1 MKSKNLLPA
10 KLFFLFL
17 IFQFADLKMKAQI
30 CVTPAVDYTTSGN
43 PNALVNA
50 DFDGDGKKDLAVANY
65 GSDNVSILLGNG
77 TGGFGTATNFS
88 VGDGPSDILCADFNE
103 DGNPDLVTA
112 DFWSDAVS
120 VFLGNGTGGFVADTI
135 VSVGENP
142 VSIIGADFNADGNI
156 DIGVCNYQ
164 SGDVSILLGNGLG
177 DFTVTQFTSIFY
189 NRAIAAADFDTDG
202 NLDIAVA
209 DVSGNTGYIFLGDG
223 TGNFTPGDVFS
234 FSTIANSMHTSD
246 FNADGKADLA
256 VSGSSLCILLGDGAG
271 GFGASN
277 CFTTDNQD
285 QNNNSMCMTD
295 FNSDGK
301 QDFIVPIQ
309 TGIDPGRVVI
319 LPGDGAG
326 NFGPAAIFPVGQNAF
341 DATSGDFNGDGKPDI
356 ATANYNVNKVSV
368 LLNQDFIVTASA
380 SATTICAGALLTL
393 TGGGATSYKWT
404 GGVTNGQPFAAPAT
418 STTYTV
424 TGTDDGCSNKAS
436 ISITVNPV
444 PVATLS
450 KHNETS
456 SLYCDG
462 SIKAFVTG
470 GTGTIQMEWTD
481 AAQTILSTTDSV
493 WALCTGMY
501 ALHLEDANGCEN
513 MYTDSIYPG
522 PVPAVPPLC
531 VVTVDTALSHNVVV
545 WEKTNLNM
553 IGIDSFIVY
562 REISTSN
569 YQPIGTVP
577 ADSLST
583 FDDSLA
589 NPSVTGYRY
598 KLKSKN
604 SMGVLSAFSP
614 YHNTIY
620 LVNTNGNFNWTPY
633 QIEGNT
639 SPVSNYNVYRDN
651 SSTGSFILIGN
662 TTGNQFGFTDTQFPL
677 FPNASYYVEAV
688 MTSGPCSP
696 TRSDFSVARS
706 NVKRF
711 GIINGIDQWSNPVI
725 NIYPNPADNAFAITG
740 ISGKTT
746 LQVYDVIGKLVLEKE
761 TDSNTTLNT
770 SQLEEGIFTLITTT
784 KTGRT
789 YNKVIVR
796 H

>member
-1 MKSKNLLPA
+1 MKSKNLLSV
-10 KLFFLFL
+10 KLLFLFF
-17 IFQFADLKMKAQI
+17 IFQIPDFKMKAQI
-30 CVTPAVDYTTSGN
+30 CVTPAVDYPTSGN

-50 DFDGDGKKDLAVANY
+50 DFNGDGKKDLAVANY

-77 TGGFGTATNFS
+77 TGGFSTATHFS

-103 DGNPDLVTA
+103 DGVPDLITA
-112 DFWSDAVS
+112 DFWSGAVS

-135 VSVGENP
+135 VPVGENP

-177 DFTVTQFTSIFY
+177 DFTSTQFTSIFH
-189 NRAIAAADFDTDG
+189 NRAIAAADFNTDG
-202 NLDIAVA
+202 KLDLAIAQ
-209 DVSGNTGYIFLGDG
+209 VSGNTGYIYLGDG
-223 TGNFTPGDVFS
+223 TGNFTPGDTFS
-234 FSTIANSMHTSD
+234 FSTIANSIHTND

-271 GFGASN
+271 GFGASK
-277 CFTTDNQD
+277 CFKTDNQG
-285 QNNNSMCMTD
+285 QNNNSMCMID

-301 QDFIVPIQ
+301 QDFVIPVQ
-309 TGIDPGRVVI
+309 TGFDPGRIVI

-326 NFGPAAIFPVGQNAF
+326 NFGPAAIFPVGQNSF
-341 DATSGDFNGDGKPDI
+341 DATCGDFNGDGNPDI
-356 ATANYNVNKVSV
+356 ATANYNDNNVSV
-368 LLNQDFIVTASA
+368 LLNKEFIVTANA
-380 SATTICAGALLTL
+380 SATTVCAGTLVTL
-393 TGGGATSYKWT
+393 TGGGAKSYKWT
-404 GGVTNGQPFAAPAT
+404 GGVTNGEPFAAPST

-424 TGTDDGCSNKAS
+424 TGTNDGCSNKAS
-436 ISITVNPV
+436 VSITVNPV

-462 SIKAFVTG
+462 SIKAVVTG
-470 GTGTIQMEWTD
+470 GTGTIQLKWTD

-493 WALCTGMY
+493 WALCTGIY
-501 ALHLEDANGCEN
+501 ALYLEDVNGCKN
-513 MYTDSIYPG
+513 TFTDSIYPG
-522 PVPAVPPLC
+522 PVPPIPPICL
-531 VVTVDTALSHNVVV
+531 VTVDTALSRNVVV

-553 IGIDSFIVY
+553 IAIDSFIVY
-562 REISTSN
+562 RELSTSN

-583 FDDSLA
+583 FDDLQA
-589 NPSVTGYRY
+589 NPAVTGYRY

-604 SMGVLSAFSP
+604 SKGVTSAFSP

-620 LVNTNGNFNWTPY
+620 LVNTNGNFSWTPY

-651 SSTGSFILIGN
+651 SSTGNFILIGS
-662 TTGNQFGFTDTQFPL
+662 TTGNQFGFTDTQFSL
-677 FPNASYYVEAV
+677 FPTASYYVEAI
-688 MTSGPCSP
+688 MTSGTCNP
-696 TRSDFSVARS
+696 TRSDFPVARS

-711 GIINGIDQWSNPVI
+711 SIISGIHQWNNPVI
-725 NIYPNPADNAFAITG
+725 NIYPNPVDNIFMIMG

-746 LQVYDVIGKLVLEKE
+746 LLVYDVIGKLVLEKE
-761 TDSNTTLNT
+761 TASNTTLNT
-770 SQLEEGIFTLITTT
+770 SQLDEGIFTLITITE
-784 KTGRT
+784 TGRT